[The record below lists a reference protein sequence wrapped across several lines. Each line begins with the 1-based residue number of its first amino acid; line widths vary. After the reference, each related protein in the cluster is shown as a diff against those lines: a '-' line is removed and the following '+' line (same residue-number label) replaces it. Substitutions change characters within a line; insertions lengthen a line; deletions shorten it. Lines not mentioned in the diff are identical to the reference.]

1 MMKRLNGMTEPELAE
16 YYYQHRDELL
26 VEGSGVRI
34 APAEKIRNLTILH
47 DALDLVVDLWPKPGY
62 QTVTIETHQ
71 WIRLR
76 RVLLEIP
83 RLVAADE

>member
-1 MMKRLNGMTEPELAE
+1 MTRLNDMTEPELAE
-16 YYYQHRDELL
+16 YYYRHRDELL
-26 VEGSGVRI
+26 IEGSGVRI

-62 QTVTIETHQ
+62 RTVIIETHQ
-71 WIRLR
+71 WIKLR